1 MNRIKGLLTHNK
13 KSMVRNALI
22 VVLVVLFCLHIA
34 LNHRAASIVSFD
46 LKGATTLFITQ
57 VAAAKL
63 PQAQQKQVTQRFSKV
78 LKQTLHDY
86 AKVHSVTILVK
97 GAVIEGQDITA
108 YIEQQVANK
117 MGAHHG

>member
-1 MNRIKGLLTHNK
+1 MNKIKGLLTYNK
-13 KSMVRNALI
+13 KSLVRDALI
-22 VVLVVLFCLHIA
+22 AVLVVLFCLHIA
-34 LNHRAASIVSFD
+34 LQHRVASIVSFD

-63 PQAQQKQVTQRFSKV
+63 PQVQQKQLTQRFSKV

-86 AKVHSVTILVK
+86 AKAHSITILVK

-108 YIEQQVANK
+108 HIEQQVANK